1 MQGDAGLIPGSG
13 RSPGEENGN
22 PFQKYIM
29 FLPTKGEIYVFFF
42 HIALFFFFFKGNLTV
57 FVELNSSW

>member
-1 MQGDAGLIPGSG
+1 MSRGKKNRPANSGNIRDAGLIPGSG

-29 FLPTKGEIYVFFF
+29 FLPTKGEIYVYFFPYCFFF
-42 HIALFFFFFKGNLTV
+42 LKET
-57 FVELNSSW
+57 